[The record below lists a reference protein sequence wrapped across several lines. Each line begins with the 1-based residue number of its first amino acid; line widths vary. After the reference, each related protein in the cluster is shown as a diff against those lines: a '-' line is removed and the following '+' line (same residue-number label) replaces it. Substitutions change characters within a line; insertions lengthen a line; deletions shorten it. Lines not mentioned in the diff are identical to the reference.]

1 MREQVRHAVRTYKNN
16 QQLWNGTYVLSNVAL
31 VVFTILLLYPTG
43 ENFMSW
49 VDLSTTSTSNFDS
62 EPEIITQTSQQ
73 IIHDPTNELTIRA
86 ITDILK
92 ILLWDKAQY
101 LAGFGLCFILFVAG
115 RVHFYINPSPLRF
128 DASAFTKYS
137 LRAGMWFVVYAC
149 VSEILQYYVPLRN
162 FSWLDM
168 VSNVLG
174 VILGAIIIVCCTVTI
189 SHYIK
194 NN

>member
-1 MREQVRHAVRTYKNN
+1 MPSGHTRTTNN
-16 QQLWNGTYVLSNVAL
+16 YGTEHMCCPMWLLWFSPFYYCTQPEKILCLGSTY
-31 VVFTILLLYPTG
+31 LL
-43 ENFMSW
+43 
-49 VDLSTTSTSNFDS
+49 
-62 EPEIITQTSQQ
+62 QTSQQ

-92 ILLWDKAQY
+92 ILLWDKAQH